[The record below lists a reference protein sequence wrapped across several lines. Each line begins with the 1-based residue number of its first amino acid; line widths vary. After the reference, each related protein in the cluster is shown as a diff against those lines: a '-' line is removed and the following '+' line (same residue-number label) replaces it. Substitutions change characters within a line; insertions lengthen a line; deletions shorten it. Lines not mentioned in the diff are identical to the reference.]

1 MRAIAIE
8 TSGRQGSIATVEDGR
23 LLAEEQFPPNF
34 KHAAGIIS
42 VIDRLTES
50 HGWSPR
56 DVQEVY
62 VSAGPGSFTG
72 LRVGITVAKT
82 LAFALAAKLVAVP
95 STEVI
100 AHNAYEGWQHAIIV
114 LDAKRGQIFTARYTN
129 QNGQPTEAEEAHLDT
144 LADMLARAPRPVQL
158 IGDGIPFHQAS
169 IPTDDPGVIV
179 LPQPMWPPRAAIV
192 AQIGLRM
199 ARAGQFTD
207 PDKLTPLY
215 IRRPEAEEKWEQ
227 LHR

>member
-1 MRAIAIE
+1 
-8 TSGRQGSIATVEDGR
+8 
-23 LLAEEQFPPNF
+23 
-34 KHAAGIIS
+34 
-42 VIDRLTES
+42 
-50 HGWSPR
+50 
-56 DVQEVY
+56 VQEVY

-82 LAFALAAKLVAVP
+82 LAFALAPKTGPP
-95 STEVI
+95 SPPPRSSPQRLRSKG
-100 AHNAYEGWQHAIIV
+100 GWQNAIIV

-129 QNGQPTEAEEAHLDT
+129 QNGHPVEAEPAHLDT
-144 LADMLARAPRPVQL
+144 LTAMLARAPRPVQL
-158 IGDGIPFHQAS
+158 IGDGIPFHQSA
-169 IPTDDPGVIV
+169 IPTDDPGVII

-207 PDKLTPLY
+207 ADKLTPLY

-227 LHR
+227 LHK